1 MMSPGRMM
9 VIGSRRRRPSR
20 HMKRWE
26 GCLTRGLR
34 RRENRDVT
42 DAESPWCPLL
52 LTGLYIID

>member
-1 MMSPGRMM
+1 MMSQARMM

-20 HMKRWE
+20 HMTRWE

-34 RRENRDVT
+34 RRENRDAT
-42 DAESPWCPLL
+42 DAVTSWFPLL